1 MKRLHFLVEGP
12 TEKSFVDEV
21 LAGHLYQRGILCDAR
36 LLTTSRDWSE
46 GRFYKGGITSYGKLR
61 FEIES
66 QIKVDHNVDSF
77 FTTMVDYYGLP
88 KDFPGYPAA
97 GSVTAPRVAVQGI
110 ETQFGLDIASIFPSL
125 NVAGHFIPN
134 VMCHEFESLIFSDL
148 NQLAFW
154 YPNRISEISCLSSQ
168 LAQAGNDPELLNSS
182 KQTAPSKRI
191 LAQIGEYDKVA
202 AGALVAMSIGLT
214 ALRQRC
220 LHFDAWISRLEA
232 L

>member
-21 LAGHLYQRGILCDAR
+21 LARHLYQFDIICDAR

-46 GRFYKGGITSYGKLR
+46 GTFYKGGITSYGKLR
-61 FEIES
+61 FEIKS
-66 QIKVDHNVDSF
+66 QIKMDHKEDSY

-88 KDFPGYPAA
+88 KEFPGYPAT
-97 GSVTAPRVAVQGI
+97 GTVVAPRVAVQGI
-110 ETQFGLDIASIFPSL
+110 ETQFGSDIASIFRSL
-125 NVAGHFIPN
+125 NVAGHFVPN

-148 NQLAFW
+148 SQLSFW
-154 YPNRISEISCLSSQ
+154 YPNHENGIASLSSQ

-191 LAQIGEYDKVA
+191 LAQIGEYDKVT
-202 AGALVAMSIGLT
+202 AGALVAMSIGLPV
-214 ALRQRC
+214 LRQRC
-220 LHFDAWISRLEA
+220 SHFDAWISRLEA

>member
-1 MKRLHFLVEGP
+1 MA
-12 TEKSFVDEV
+12 TATYQQKSVNGV
-21 LAGHLYQRGILCDAR
+21 RPHGN
-36 LLTTSRDWSE
+36 
-46 GRFYKGGITSYGKLR
+46 
-61 FEIES
+61 
-66 QIKVDHNVDSF
+66 HNVDSF

-88 KDFPGYPAA
+88 KDFPGYPTA
-97 GSVTAPRVAVQGI
+97 GSVAAPRVAVQGI

-214 ALRQRC
+214 VLRQRC